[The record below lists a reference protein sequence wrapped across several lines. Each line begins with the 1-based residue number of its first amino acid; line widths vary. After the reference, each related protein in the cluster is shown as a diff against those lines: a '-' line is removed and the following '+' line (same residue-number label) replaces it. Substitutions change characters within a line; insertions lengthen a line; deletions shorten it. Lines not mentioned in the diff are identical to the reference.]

1 MEGAEVVPRLERHHC
16 AVTEV
21 VKPTILEAGPAK
33 QVGLSVLRKHHACSV
48 VALELGDG
56 AGHLAL
62 TRVLQSRLSLRDPFG
77 PDLTTFPRWS
87 TRDVLNSNRRSAQTL
102 LADRNRSVC
111 CFAHAPSV
119 ASVPHCCPGRIIA
132 SPPGMKTS
140 LQTWFSGRWS
150 AGMGS
155 AYWKALPMR
164 SIARLLVPVF
174 ILSCGFGFAIDL
186 LLLNY
191 QPLARGFFWPVSSG
205 MFSTVTTAA
214 RMKRLRRLV
223 PVLILMTLVGLW
235 LGVRISFHSPASPD
249 MEALKR
255 RVVLDASGILVGTI
269 LGYRLLVDFIRTE
282 GVATLR
288 MQTELALAHGIQAT
302 LVPTLSFQ
310 VGRFEAYGKS
320 IPSTE
325 MGGDLIDAVERDGR
339 LLAYVADI
347 SGHGLAAGQL
357 MGMLKTAIHVALQ
370 FRQEPVAVMESAD
383 RVLPAVKEANMY
395 ATLAL
400 LYFDGSS
407 EAEYSLAGH
416 PPILHYR
423 APTGDIAR
431 LAMEQF
437 PLGLIPGG
445 RYSSRRVSYS
455 PRDLFL
461 MMTDGISEVPNES
474 DEEFGLDRLELLL
487 RNNAGQPLPQLWELI
502 MGDVTRHGLQ
512 QDDQTL
518 LLLRVIT

>member
-1 MEGAEVVPRLERHHC
+1 M
-16 AVTEV
+16 
-21 VKPTILEAGPAK
+21 
-33 QVGLSVLRKHHACSV
+33 
-48 VALELGDG
+48 
-56 AGHLAL
+56 
-62 TRVLQSRLSLRDPFG
+62 
-77 PDLTTFPRWS
+77 
-87 TRDVLNSNRRSAQTL
+87 
-102 LADRNRSVC
+102 
-111 CFAHAPSV
+111 
-119 ASVPHCCPGRIIA
+119 
-132 SPPGMKTS
+132 MKATV
-140 LQTWFSGRWS
+140 QTWFSGRWA

-155 AYWKALPMR
+155 AYWQALPMR
-164 SIARLLVPVF
+164 STGRLLAPAF

-191 QPLARGFFWPVSSG
+191 RPLARGFFWPVYSG
-205 MFSTVTTAA
+205 TLMTVTLAA
-214 RMKRLRRLV
+214 RIKRLRRLV
-223 PVLILMTLVGLW
+223 PVLILMTLAGLW
-235 LGVRISFHSPASPD
+235 LGVRISFHSPAPPD
-249 MEALKR
+249 VEALKR
-255 RVVLDASGILVGTI
+255 RVVFDAIGILVGTV

-282 GVATLR
+282 GVATVR

-310 VGRFEAYGKS
+310 VDRFEVYGKS

-325 MGGDLIDAVERDGR
+325 MGGDLIDAVESDGT

-357 MGMLKTAIHVALQ
+357 MGMLKTAIRVSLQ
-370 FRQEPVAVMESAD
+370 FRQQPTAVLEGAD
-383 RVLPAVKEANMY
+383 RVLPAVKEPNMY

-423 APTGDIAR
+423 WPTRDVAR

-437 PLGLIPGG
+437 PLGLMPGG
-445 RYSSRRVSYS
+445 RYSSQRVTYS

-461 MMTDGISEVPNES
+461 MMTDGISEVP
-474 DEEFGLDRLELLL
+474 DAKDDEFGVDRLEQLL
-487 RNNAGQPLPQLWELI
+487 RDNAGQPLRQLWELI
-502 MGDVTRHGLQ
+502 MGEVKRHGVQ

-518 LLLRVIT
+518 LLLRVLT